1 MMKRKISKISS
12 LKKSNTEKEK
22 KEPTSSSS
30 IDEDNQISFNVSQTV
45 RNQKQCIELLKS
57 FCNYYLK
64 TKDPNL
70 IINSTQ
76 SMELMHQI
84 FTNIRYLI
92 NESKDQLNSLD
103 ILCDN
108 ELVLIFVNLFEYC
121 LIGLEVAA
129 SKKGNIYEDVLRM
142 HHYLNSLSQLVWC
155 LTNFSAKFR
164 TNFDT
169 CKGTRALL
177 DFLSNQTVVDNFIV
191 YKRPD
196 LLKLDRNYSLMKA
209 LIGSLHNLSKT
220 VSTSFQGL
228 V

>member
-12 LKKSNTEKEK
+12 LKQSNSENEK

-45 RNQKQCIELLKS
+45 RKQKQCIELLES

-129 SKKGNIYEDVLRM
+129 SKKGNIYEDVLR
-142 HHYLNSLSQLVWC
+142 
-155 LTNFSAKFR
+155 
-164 TNFDT
+164 
-169 CKGTRALL
+169 
-177 DFLSNQTVVDNFIV
+177 
-191 YKRPD
+191 
-196 LLKLDRNYSLMKA
+196 
-209 LIGSLHNLSKT
+209 
-220 VSTSFQGL
+220 
-228 V
+228 